1 MAIGATGCGSV
12 FDASSDL
19 ALRLAW
25 ALGGISLV
33 VAAGLALQVML
44 MRLAGQRRQR
54 ERDALVARWQPLLAR
69 AALGETLPDP
79 LPLLRPSEHSELM
92 LVWLHLQ
99 DGLRGSAH
107 DGLNALAERIGL
119 RATAE
124 RWARPGQGG
133 MAQRVLALA
142 MLGHLGRAVDA
153 PLLRQ
158 SLTHPLPMVS
168 LGAARALLQIDGAG
182 EAPRV
187 LDEYLRRPDWPAARV
202 GTLLREAG
210 AQAVAEPLAQRLL
223 EGDAARQQRLLPLL
237 RFAETPHGAGVLTQI
252 VQRSDDAQV
261 LSIALRQLHGPEAIE
276 RVRSLAGHRDALVRS
291 AAAQAL
297 GRIGDAGDRERL
309 RQLMSDA
316 DWWVRYRAAQAQLL
330 LPGTSAAAVVALRR
344 SLTDRYAR
352 DALDHVCAERALS
365 QPQPQR
371 VQAEAPA

>member
-1 MAIGATGCGSV
+1 M

-33 VAAGLALQVML
+33 VAFGLALQVML
-44 MRLAGQRRQR
+44 MRLNGQRRQR

-69 AALGETLPDP
+69 AALGEVLPDP
-79 LPLLRPSEHSELM
+79 LPPLRPADHSELI

-107 DGLNALAERIGL
+107 DSLNSLAERLGL
-119 RATAE
+119 RASAE
-124 RWARPGQGG
+124 RWARPGESG

-142 MLGHLGRAVDA
+142 MLGHLGRPADA

-168 LGAARALLQIDGAG
+168 LGAARALLQIDAAG

-187 LDEYLRRPDWPAARV
+187 LDEFLRRPDWPAARV

-210 AQAVAEPLAQRLL
+210 AQAVAGPLAQRLL
-223 EGDAARQQRLLPLL
+223 EGDTPSQQRLLPLL
-237 RFAETPHGAGVLTQI
+237 RLAETPHGAGVLTQI

-261 LSIALRQLHGPEAIE
+261 LSIALRQLHAPDAIG
-276 RVRSLAGHRDALVRS
+276 RVRTLASHRDALVRS

-297 GRIGDAGDRERL
+297 GRIGNADDRELL
-309 RQLMSDA
+309 RQLMSDS
-316 DWWVRYRAAQAQLL
+316 DWWVRYRAAQAQLM
-330 LPGTSAAAVVALRR
+330 LPGTDAATIVTLRR
-344 SLTDRYAR
+344 SLADRYAR
-352 DALDHVCAERALS
+352 DALDHVCAERALHL
-365 QPQPQR
+365 PR
-371 VQAEAPA
+371 TAAAEPAA